1 MKPIVYRIAL
11 LLTLVILFVLC
22 YIKLNEQ
29 YDPLSRYPYVTEEN
43 KEVILKYMDDD
54 DIDYMVNQQIKPDEY
69 MDFIEIEG
77 FDIHQTRS
85 YQIAKKTQEADL
97 AYIVNFVN
105 KYHTHFRRNEL
116 STLLTHYSY
125 LDLTTFYENEQLLNE
140 NVLLVSDPSDFK
152 VLLTENE
159 SVYKYQPSN
168 IVDMD
173 DIQVSEKMVKDLEEM
188 KMDYATELSGQQLK
202 LSQGYIPY
210 DTLGQIYAEKQ
221 VQYAKNTDLFYRNA
235 GQSEYQLGYV
245 IATENAQMWNEQ
257 CLSQLNEENEE
268 IDYTLVEESLTPE
281 QRNQIIWLEENAY
294 HYGFIVRYPLD
305 KEEYTKQAY
314 QPFVLRYVGKK
325 QAKKMAKS
333 QDCLE
338 QIDMKGWKE
347 S

>member
-29 YDPLSRYPYVTEEN
+29 YDPLSRYPYVTEDN
-43 KEVILKYMDDD
+43 KEVILAYMDDD
-54 DIDYMVNQQIKPDEY
+54 DIDYMVNQQIKPEEY

-188 KMDYATELSGQQLK
+188 ILIEDTEL
-202 LSQGYIPY
+202 
-210 DTLGQIYAEKQ
+210 
-221 VQYAKNTDLFYRNA
+221 TDVDLERK
-235 GQSEYQLGYV
+235 
-245 IATENAQMWNEQ
+245 
-257 CLSQLNEENEE
+257 
-268 IDYTLVEESLTPE
+268 IDELVRE
-281 QRNQIIWLEENAY
+281 
-294 HYGFIVRYPLD
+294 V
-305 KEEYTKQAY
+305 
-314 QPFVLRYVGKK
+314 
-325 QAKKMAKS
+325 
-333 QDCLE
+333 
-338 QIDMKGWKE
+338 
-347 S
+347 

>member
-43 KEVILKYMDDD
+43 KEVILAYMDDD
-54 DIDYMVNQQIKPDEY
+54 DIDYMDNQQIKPDEY

-77 FDIHQTRS
+77 FDVHQARS
-85 YQIAKKTQEADL
+85 YHIAKKTQEADL

-116 STLLTHYSY
+116 STLSTHYSY

-140 NVLLVSDPSDFK
+140 NLLLVSDPSDFK

-173 DIQVSEKMVKDLEEM
+173 DIQVSEKMVKDLEE
-188 KMDYATELSGQQLK
+188 
-202 LSQGYIPY
+202 I
-210 DTLGQIYAEKQ
+210 
-221 VQYAKNTDLFYRNA
+221 
-235 GQSEYQLGYV
+235 
-245 IATENAQMWNEQ
+245 
-257 CLSQLNEENEE
+257 
-268 IDYTLVEESLTPE
+268 
-281 QRNQIIWLEENAY
+281 
-294 HYGFIVRYPLD
+294 
-305 KEEYTKQAY
+305 
-314 QPFVLRYVGKK
+314 
-325 QAKKMAKS
+325 
-333 QDCLE
+333 
-338 QIDMKGWKE
+338 
-347 S
+347 